1 MTDNSSEKFE
11 RDTFFFSDSYTSLM
25 DKLKFLSAVKIV
37 SRILLGALLLF
48 AGYLKVQDNTAL
60 FESVAYITWIP
71 LFLKSLVIDTLPWIE
86 IVVGGLLVFNLFEKV
101 VKPAAFLIYF
111 SFFIFAI
118 YGLGAGIE
126 GDCGCFGDPDE
137 ATIIG
142 TLLGSEFG
150 WKMVIRNGIFLVM
163 AAILFIPS
171 KKVAYDPGIDY
182 PVY

>member
-1 MTDNSSEKFE
+1 
-11 RDTFFFSDSYTSLM
+11 M
-25 DKLKFLSAVKIV
+25 DKRKFLSTVKII
-37 SRILLGALLLF
+37 SRILLGAMLLF

-71 LFLKSLVIDTLPWIE
+71 LFLKSFIIDSLPWIE
-86 IVVGGLLVFNLFEKV
+86 IAVGGLLMFNIFEKV

-118 YGLGAGIE
+118 YGLGTGME
-126 GDCGCFGDPDE
+126 GDCGCFGDPDD

-150 WKMVIRNGIFLVM
+150 WKMVIRNSIFLLM
-163 AAILFIPS
+163 AGILFLPS
-171 KKVAYDPGIDY
+171 KKLSHESED
-182 PVY
+182 

>member
-1 MTDNSSEKFE
+1 
-11 RDTFFFSDSYTSLM
+11 M
-25 DKLKFLSAVKIV
+25 DKQKFLSAVKGV
-37 SRILLGALLLF
+37 SRILLGAMLLF

-71 LFLKSLVIDTLPWIE
+71 LFLKSIIIDSLPWIE
-86 IVVGGLLVFNLFEKV
+86 IVVGGLLVFNLFEKI

-126 GDCGCFGDPDE
+126 GDCGCFGDPDD

-142 TLLGSEFG
+142 ALLGSEFG
-150 WKMVIRNGIFLVM
+150 WKMVIRNGIFLLM
-163 AAILFIPS
+163 AAVLFAPS
-171 KKVAYDPGIDY
+171 KKLVQDS
-182 PVY
+182 